1 MRRIISILKAAD
13 DVAERLIFDV
23 LLTRGRVAAIAM
35 LAVAYMFVAPAKAPV
50 ATATVDT
57 AMEASE
63 GGKLL
68 FKRAWIDRKPKD
80 YKDRFTMYGFTDE
93 EIDSDTYFGF
103 TVAGIPVKY
112 VVELHGFKVKGD
124 KIAFWFPADDS
135 RVVSG
140 FKVTKEKNGE
150 FDLKLVIEK
159 DPRHGGKSHTYY
171 SRMDGRATVPGLA
184 LGADLERKM
193 GWSVR

>member
-13 DVAERLIFDV
+13 DAAERLIFDV
-23 LLTRGRVAAIAM
+23 LLTRGRVVAVLM
-35 LAVAYMFVAPAKAPV
+35 LALAYMAAGPAKAPV
-50 ATATVDT
+50 ASSVEPTV
-57 AMEASE
+57 EASE

-68 FKRAWIDRKPKD
+68 FKRAWIDKKPKD

-103 TVAGIPVKY
+103 TVSGIPVKY
-112 VVELHGFKVKGD
+112 VVELHGFRVKGD
-124 KIAFWFPADDS
+124 KLAFWFPADDS
-135 RVVSG
+135 RVQTG

-159 DPRHGGKSHTYY
+159 DPRHGGKPHTYY
-171 SRMDGRATVPGLA
+171 SRMDGRAVVPGLA
-184 LGADLERKM
+184 LGADLEKKM
-193 GWSVR
+193 GWAVR

>member
-23 LLTRGRVAAIAM
+23 LLKKGRVAAIAM
-35 LAVAYMFVAPAKAPV
+35 LAIAYMLVPAQKAAV
-50 ATATVDT
+50 TTGGAEATL
-57 AMEASE
+57 EASE

-124 KIAFWFPADDS
+124 KLAFWFPADDS
-135 RVVSG
+135 RTVSG

-184 LGADLERKM
+184 LGGDLEKKM
-193 GWSVR
+193 GWTVR